1 MFAEQALHRVLG
13 PGSQGSGVLGNQ
25 HVQNMQILDYT
36 TVKSDKVKEDVRG
49 DAGYRDKKF

>member
-49 DAGYRDKKF
+49 EAGYRDKKF